1 MGKSYSI
8 MAKKCKDI
16 AMKSD
21 RQLVAHLM
29 RRAGFGATPEE
40 LDNLTSS
47 QSYEEIVDDLVT
59 PEKFDPID
67 MSYVERY
74 YTGEPVAVHVGKWMY
89 RMANTKRPL
98 EEKMSLFLHH
108 IFPVAWGKSEHGP
121 SLYREIEMFRNTGL
135 TNFKNILLN
144 LSKDP
149 AMLFWLDNNENHKDE
164 INENYG
170 RELLELFSMGVGNY
184 SEDDIKNASRA
195 FTGWTF
201 KQPLSL
207 YPYGHHDADFEF
219 DPNDHDYDEK
229 TFLGKVGNFD
239 GEDII
244 DIIVEQEAAARF
256 LSRHLY
262 NFFVEDEV
270 QVPSWE
276 TIEPKNPQ
284 AINDLTKAYMDS
296 KGDMRQILRTL
307 FTSDFFKNALNLPK
321 VKSPTELIVGVIK
334 QTGEFNSPTP
344 GIHEFAVTTL
354 NGSAIEG
361 PLAIMGQ
368 RLMNPPTVE
377 GWHTGYEWIDS
388 GTLSE
393 RIGFVEKQFADPSKP
408 GVSQMVH
415 RAGSLEDSPSDLV
428 DRCLDLLGAVNV
440 REETYKSLTDYAEE
454 LRDVENAAG
463 VHNLIQMTASTVD
476 YQFA

>member
-1 MGKSYSI
+1 
-8 MAKKCKDI
+8 
-16 AMKSD
+16 MKSD
-21 RQLVAHLM
+21 RKLVAHLM
-29 RRAGFGATPEE
+29 RRAGFGATPKE
-40 LDNLTSS
+40 LDELTSS
-47 QSYEEIVDDLVT
+47 KSYEEIVEDLT
-59 PEKFDPID
+59 NPEKFDPID

-74 YTGEPVAVHVGKWMY
+74 YTGEPVAVHVGKWIY

-121 SLYREIEMFRNTGL
+121 SLYREIEMFRDSGL

-184 SEDDIKNASRA
+184 TEDDIKNASRA

-201 KQPLSL
+201 RQPLSL
-207 YPYGHHDADFEF
+207 YPYGHHQADFEF
-219 DPNDHDYDEK
+219 ISEDHDYDEK
-229 TFLGKVGNFD
+229 EFLGQVGNFN

-244 DIIVEQEAAARF
+244 DIIVKEKAAGNF

-276 TIEPKNPQ
+276 TVDAKNPQ
-284 AINDLTKAYMDS
+284 AIEELSTAYMES
-296 KGDMRQILRTL
+296 EGNMRTILSTL
-307 FTSDFFKNALNLPK
+307 FNSDFFKNSMDLPK

-334 QTGEFNSPTP
+334 QTGEFDSPTP

-354 NGSAIEG
+354 NGSAFEG

-377 GWHTGYEWIDS
+377 GWHTGSEWIDS

-393 RIGFVEKQFADPSKP
+393 RIGFVEKQFADPLKP
-408 GVSQMVH
+408 GVSEMVS
-415 RAGSLEDSPSDLV
+415 RIGNLDDNPSELV

-440 REETYKSLTDYAEE
+440 RDETYNSLKIYAEE
-454 LRDVENAAG
+454 LKELETSAG